1 MRAEEWANLSARAA
15 IGVHSPGS
23 GPGTYS
29 GFAWEARG
37 WEAYG
42 LGRPRGWE
50 AYGLGRPIPNRRK
63 FRSQTS
69 DNMDR

>member
-42 LGRPRGWE
+42 LGRP
-50 AYGLGRPIPNRRK
+50 IPNRRK